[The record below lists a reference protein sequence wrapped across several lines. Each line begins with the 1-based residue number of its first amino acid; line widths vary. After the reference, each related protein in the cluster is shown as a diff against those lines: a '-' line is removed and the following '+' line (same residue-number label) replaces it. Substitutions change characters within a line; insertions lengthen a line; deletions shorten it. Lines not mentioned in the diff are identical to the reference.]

1 MGKSYSVHHN
11 IHDRVCVSYSTSSS
25 IVECSQLNVIP
36 EPVLDVAV
44 RNGLSGGDGVDYQKQ
59 KQIVGEFEVS
69 VLSRTLGRKK

>member
-1 MGKSYSVHHN
+1 M
-11 IHDRVCVSYSTSSS
+11 
-25 IVECSQLNVIP
+25 NVIP

-69 VLSRTLGRKK
+69 VLSRTLRSKKKKKKKRRVLRLLGAFVSPYEARISAFPMA